1 MLWSLVKIVL
11 FVLIVAAATMFAS
24 YLLELDGSVR
34 IAIGSV
40 EYNLNTLTA
49 VISLLVL
56 ILAVWVLIK
65 LLGLL
70 VAVLRFING
79 DETAMSRYFDRNRE
93 RKGYQAVRDGMI
105 ALASGE
111 SRLAM
116 AKAQKAQKYLDSPE
130 LTTLLIAQAAEQA
143 GDRKKAEDAY
153 KALLADDRT
162 RFVGVRGIMKQKLS
176 DGDTETAMKLAEK
189 AFALKPAHREV
200 QDTLLQLQ
208 AQKEDWKGARA
219 TLNAK
224 LRHGALPRD
233 VHKRRDAVL
242 ALSEAKG
249 VFDEGN
255 TIEAREAAIEAN
267 RLSPDLIPAAV
278 MAARSYI
285 AQDKPKYATR
295 VLKKAWEVHPHPD
308 LAAAFA
314 EIEPDED
321 PKARLKRYKAL
332 TKSHPEHR
340 ETRLLLAELYLA
352 DEDFP
357 EARRALGDLAVESPD
372 ARTLSIMAAVE
383 RGEGKP
389 DAVVRGWLTRAVSA
403 SRGPQWTCEK
413 CGHIHGEWVP
423 VCTNCGAFDTLAW
436 REAPASEFSTLM
448 SSATLPLIVGKLD
461 EPRAEPSGQPPA
473 PQAAPHPAPAPEPAM
488 PEAAADVPDAE
499 ILPPDEA
506 AARSEGSARKG

>member
-200 QDTLLQLQ
+200 QT
-208 AQKEDWKGARA
+208 RCC
-219 TLNAK
+219 NC
-224 LRHGALPRD
+224 RPR
-233 VHKRRDAVL
+233 RRT
-242 ALSEAKG
+242 G
-249 VFDEGN
+249 
-255 TIEAREAAIEAN
+255 R
-267 RLSPDLIPAAV
+267 
-278 MAARSYI
+278 
-285 AQDKPKYATR
+285 
-295 VLKKAWEVHPHPD
+295 
-308 LAAAFA
+308 
-314 EIEPDED
+314 
-321 PKARLKRYKAL
+321 
-332 TKSHPEHR
+332 
-340 ETRLLLAELYLA
+340 
-352 DEDFP
+352 
-357 EARRALGDLAVESPD
+357 
-372 ARTLSIMAAVE
+372 
-383 RGEGKP
+383 
-389 DAVVRGWLTRAVSA
+389 
-403 SRGPQWTCEK
+403 
-413 CGHIHGEWVP
+413 
-423 VCTNCGAFDTLAW
+423 
-436 REAPASEFSTLM
+436 APAR
-448 SSATLPLIVGKLD
+448 P
-461 EPRAEPSGQPPA
+461 
-473 PQAAPHPAPAPEPAM
+473 
-488 PEAAADVPDAE
+488 
-499 ILPPDEA
+499 
-506 AARSEGSARKG
+506 